1 MSPFYISIPET
12 QANIFKYYFF
22 LSSCFSHIKMIYYSY
37 KKEGFEQ
44 VMVMFGKQKAR
55 LHGYESY
62 GRIIKIEDGFYLYR
76 GLPSKYVTV
85 EYHVNQQR
93 YEVRQL
99 IYSILPAHEKKL
111 KLQERLRIKISED
124 NPKNAYVSEFDEPQ
138 YKLWYY
144 VDKANK

>member
-1 MSPFYISIPET
+1 
-12 QANIFKYYFF
+12 
-22 LSSCFSHIKMIYYSY
+22 MIYYSY

-99 IYSILPAHEKKL
+99 IYSILPAHEIWKRRR
-111 KLQERLRIKISED
+111 QQACFMTVR
-124 NPKNAYVSEFDEPQ
+124 NAYQMRRS
-138 YKLWYY
+138 
-144 VDKANK
+144 

>member
-1 MSPFYISIPET
+1 
-12 QANIFKYYFF
+12 
-22 LSSCFSHIKMIYYSY
+22 
-37 KKEGFEQ
+37 
-44 VMVMFGKQKAR
+44 MFGKQKAR

-62 GRIIKIEDGFYLYR
+62 GRIIKIENGPNWDRGF
-76 GLPSKYVTV
+76 PSKYVTV
-85 EYHVNQQR
+85 EYSVDQQR
-93 YEVRQL
+93 YEVRQW
-99 IYSILPAHEKKL
+99 IYRVLPAHEKKL

>member
-1 MSPFYISIPET
+1 
-12 QANIFKYYFF
+12 
-22 LSSCFSHIKMIYYSY
+22 
-37 KKEGFEQ
+37 
-44 VMVMFGKQKAR
+44 MVMFGKLKAR

-62 GRIIKIEDGFYLYR
+62 GHIIKIEDGFFFYR
-76 GLPSKYVTV
+76 GLPSKYATV
-85 EYHVNQQR
+85 DYSVNQQR

>member
-1 MSPFYISIPET
+1 
-12 QANIFKYYFF
+12 
-22 LSSCFSHIKMIYYSY
+22 MIYYSY

-111 KLQERLRIKISED
+111 KLQEQISLELT
-124 NPKNAYVSEFDEPQ
+124 N
-138 YKLWYY
+138 
-144 VDKANK
+144 

>member
-1 MSPFYISIPET
+1 
-12 QANIFKYYFF
+12 
-22 LSSCFSHIKMIYYSY
+22 MIYYSY

-111 KLQERLRIKISED
+111 KLQERLRIKISLTSR
-124 NPKNAYVSEFDEPQ
+124 NISFGIMWI
-138 YKLWYY
+138 KLI
-144 VDKANK
+144 NNTCSQI

>member
-1 MSPFYISIPET
+1 
-12 QANIFKYYFF
+12 
-22 LSSCFSHIKMIYYSY
+22 MIYYSY

-85 EYHVNQQR
+85 EYHVNQQH
-93 YEVRQL
+93 YEGNISFGIMWIKL
-99 IYSILPAHEKKL
+99 INNTCSQI
-111 KLQERLRIKISED
+111 
-124 NPKNAYVSEFDEPQ
+124 
-138 YKLWYY
+138 
-144 VDKANK
+144 

>member
-1 MSPFYISIPET
+1 
-12 QANIFKYYFF
+12 
-22 LSSCFSHIKMIYYSY
+22 MIYYSY

-44 VMVMFGKQKAR
+44 VMVMFGKQKER
-55 LHGYESY
+55 LHGSESY

>member
-1 MSPFYISIPET
+1 M
-12 QANIFKYYFF
+12 QGKYKAKIILVFPVSGRVWYP
-22 LSSCFSHIKMIYYSY
+22 ID
-37 KKEGFEQ
+37 GDDR
-44 VMVMFGKQKAR
+44 VFGKQKAR

-62 GRIIKIEDGFYLYR
+62 GRIIKIEDGPNWDR
-76 GLPSKYVTV
+76 GFPSKYVTV
-85 EYHVNQQR
+85 EYSVDQQR
-93 YEVRQL
+93 YEVRQW
-99 IYSILPAHEKKL
+99 IYRVLPAHEKKL